1 MKLNFNSEQR
11 KHHAV
16 TLRTIAVGLL
26 LPAVLNALEIG
37 KLDIPHGI
45 MLIMFIGAGVFECLA
60 LFMLSPL
67 NDEPQQGDDND
78 RRKR

>member
-26 LPAVLNALEIG
+26 LPAVLNVLDIG
-37 KLDIPHGI
+37 KLDIPYGM
-45 MLIMFIGAGVFECLA
+45 MLIMFIGAGVFEYVA
-60 LFMLSPL
+60 LLWLNPIEEEHQHGDP
-67 NDEPQQGDDND
+67 NDE
-78 RRKR
+78 R